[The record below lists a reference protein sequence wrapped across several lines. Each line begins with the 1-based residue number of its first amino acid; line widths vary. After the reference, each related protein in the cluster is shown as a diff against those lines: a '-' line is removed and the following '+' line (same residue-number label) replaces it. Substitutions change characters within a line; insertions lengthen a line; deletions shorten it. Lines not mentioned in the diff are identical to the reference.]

1 MSEKTQPIPRRRDS
15 APGPTPP
22 APDDRSRESAG
33 SSAKFRMPPRRT
45 LLTFLIIL
53 TVNYL
58 IMRLLAP
65 TPDAAITVPY
75 TTFKQQV
82 SDGNVEE
89 IYSKGAGI
97 EGLFKK
103 AVTWP
108 PPDAAPETQ
117 PQPTGLAALVSP
129 DRPSRGRRKRS

>member
-1 MSEKTQPIPRRRDS
+1 MSETTQPTPRRRDS
-15 APGPTPP
+15 APGPPP
-22 APDDRSRESAG
+22 PPGDRSRESAG

-82 SDGNVEE
+82 SDGNVAE

-97 EGLFKK
+97 EGLFKE

-108 PPDAAPETQ
+108 PPDAAP
-117 PQPTGLAALVSP
+117 
-129 DRPSRGRRKRS
+129 DRTPFAFGNECPAS